1 MTDLNDLMKQA
12 KLMQEQMQK
21 AQEKLAEIEV
31 TGESGAGLVRVTMS
45 GKFEVKNVSL
55 DSTLRDEEKLLVE
68 DLIAAAVNDAV
79 RRVNDNN
86 KNQLAGMTSGFNLP
100 EGFNFLFKQAV

>member
-100 EGFNFLFKQAV
+100 EGFKLPF

>member
-21 AQEKLAEIEV
+21 AQEKLAETEV
-31 TGESGAGLVRVTMS
+31 TGESGAGLVKVTMS

-55 DSTLRDEEKLLVE
+55 DSTLKDEEQVLVE

-86 KNQLAGMTSGFNLP
+86 KNQFAGMTSGFNLP
-100 EGFNFLFKQAV
+100 EGFKLPF

>member
-86 KNQLAGMTSGFNLP
+86 KNQLAGMTSDFNLP
-100 EGFNFLFKQAV
+100 EGFKFPF

>member
-31 TGESGAGLVRVTMS
+31 TGESGAGLVKVTMS

-55 DSTLRDEEKLLVE
+55 DSTLRDEEKVLVE

-86 KNQLAGMTSGFNLP
+86 KDQFAGMASGFNLP
-100 EGFNFLFKQAV
+100 EGFKFPF

>member
-21 AQEKLAEIEV
+21 AQEKLAEVVV
-31 TGESGAGLVRVTMS
+31 TGESGAGLVKVTMN
-45 GKFEVKNVSL
+45 GKFEVSDVAL
-55 DSTLRDEEKLLVE
+55 DSSLMDEEQALVE
-68 DLIAAAVNDAV
+68 DLMAAAVNDAV

-86 KNQLAGMTSGFNLP
+86 KNQFAGMTSGFNLP
-100 EGFNFLFKQAV
+100 EGFKFPF